1 MFYTTDSDQ
10 NFTAASTKKNSNSRR
25 FHPIR
30 RGQYKYQRMQ
40 HPTTSSHGFHLTLA
54 SIESHLKEHSKKLEE
69 LRRAI
74 AYPSPTKWLSPKEFG
89 QLVGKHPDHIC
100 RLAKLGVFK
109 AESIREKPTKSGVR
123 RHYHAAKAVKDFES
137 YKLNC
142 GGSL

>member
-1 MFYTTDSDQ
+1 MV
-10 NFTAASTKKNSNSRR
+10 
-25 FHPIR
+25 
-30 RGQYKYQRMQ
+30 QYKYRRM
-40 HPTTSSHGFHLTLA
+40 HNPSTSSQGFHLTLA
-54 SIESHLKEHSKKLEE
+54 SIESHMKEQSKKLEE
-69 LRRAI
+69 IRRAI
-74 AYPSPTKWLSPKEFG
+74 TYPSPTKWLSPKEFG

-100 RLAKLGVFK
+100 RLAKMGVFK